1 MDDNILVIGI
11 AGGTGSGKTTLM
23 NNLISRFEGMVTVIS
38 HDNYYKRH
46 DDMTYE
52 ERSQLNYDEPAAF
65 DTSLMVYHLEELRR
79 GHAIECPVYDF
90 TIHNRSEQT
99 IHIVP
104 KKVIIVEGILIFENE
119 ELRNLM
125 DIRIFVDTDA
135 DIRLCRR
142 IKRDV
147 KQAGKNFG
155 KRTEAVS
162 GHGQAHARAVR
173 GAEQEVRQHRRPR
186 GRKKSGGA
194 GHDRRPHPAAS
205 GGNMNYESLIF
216 DIDGTLWDSRALV
229 AEGYNIQLNKEG
241 LSRYCITAETLKPL
255 FGRVMTEIADVLFA
269 DFPEK
274 ERYALMARCMETE
287 NRHLHENPCHI
298 GYPGVRETME
308 ELAKTHRLFIV
319 SNSQQ
324 GYPELCISKLGL
336 TGCITGHLCFG
347 DTGTSKGKTIRTLM
361 EKYHITSCAYIGDT
375 QGDYEATVEAG
386 VPFLWASYG
395 FGTPAGY
402 AGKIDS
408 FEDLLKL

>member
-1 MDDNILVIGI
+1 
-11 AGGTGSGKTTLM
+11 
-23 NNLISRFEGMVTVIS
+23 
-38 HDNYYKRH
+38 
-46 DDMTYE
+46 
-52 ERSQLNYDEPAAF
+52 
-65 DTSLMVYHLEELRR
+65 
-79 GHAIECPVYDF
+79 
-90 TIHNRSEQT
+90 
-99 IHIVP
+99 
-104 KKVIIVEGILIFENE
+104 
-119 ELRNLM
+119 
-125 DIRIFVDTDA
+125 
-135 DIRLCRR
+135 
-142 IKRDV
+142 
-147 KQAGKNFG
+147 
-155 KRTEAVS
+155 
-162 GHGQAHARAVR
+162 
-173 GAEQEVRQHRRPR
+173 
-186 GRKKSGGA
+186 
-194 GHDRRPHPAAS
+194 
-205 GGNMNYESLIF
+205 MNYESLIF

-229 AEGYNIQLNKEG
+229 AEGYNIRLNKEG

-308 ELAKTHRLFIV
+308 ALAKTHRLFIV

-361 EKYHITSCAYIGDT
+361 EKYNITSCAYIGDT